1 VKRFPIMSGDERQP
15 RGPESVPW
23 DFMAPHER
31 QARRNHDRSWRM
43 LPIPEAIA
51 AFQAHLDAWE
61 KNECRRLNA
70 RVTELE
76 AENARLKEQLE
87 AETRA
92 CTQLWCDVTNAW
104 VNYSTDGDGDVEE
117 FAGKIRALAERNPHA
132 PGAHSDG

>member
-31 QARRNHDRSWRM
+31 QARRNHDQSLTRLAERGGLDVTEALAVVEGRSWRM

-76 AENARLKEQLE
+76 AENARLKQALE
-87 AETRA
+87 
-92 CTQLWCDVTNAW
+92 
-104 VNYSTDGDGDVEE
+104 DGT
-117 FAGKIRALAERNPHA
+117 
-132 PGAHSDG
+132 